1 MLVTVLNALLK
12 MAVKTFTNH
21 EMGKCQRTHNKL
33 AHLWQKNNNNNSNN
47 NNNHTVKEKL
57 QALEANEG

>member
-1 MLVTVLNALLK
+1 

-21 EMGKCQRTHNKL
+21 EMGKCQRTYNKL
-33 AHLWQKNNNNNSNN
+33 AHLWQKNNNNNNNNSNN

-57 QALEANEG
+57 EALEANEG

>member
-1 MLVTVLNALLK
+1 